1 VSAAVR
7 LLSLLF
13 ANLDLGVLY
22 GAPEGVYAKQQLSA
36 SGQCALAV
44 QHETI
49 QDDTRRYKT
58 IQDDTKRYKT
68 IQNDKRRDRQMAG
81 LHATQSARPH
91 TSQLLREY
99 SRVICSQT

>member
-58 IQDDTKRYKT
+58 IQ
-68 IQNDKRRDRQMAG
+68 NDKRRDRQMAG